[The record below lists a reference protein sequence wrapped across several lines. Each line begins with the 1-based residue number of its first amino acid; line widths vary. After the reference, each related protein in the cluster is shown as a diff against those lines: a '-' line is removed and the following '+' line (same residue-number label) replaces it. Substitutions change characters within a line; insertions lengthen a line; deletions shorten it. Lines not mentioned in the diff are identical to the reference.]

1 MKIKLLFIQDGEYN
15 RKLRQVKLIKELFGL
30 GLKEA
35 KDAVDSGEFIPQC
48 ECDENTVEMIRSNS
62 NTNIKVVIL
71 PSPTEAEKTF
81 QLTVYSHLQNLFPQE
96 CILLNKKEY
105 EKERKELMKYKSLY
119 LDLVGSI
126 HSIIDTF
133 PKE

>member
-1 MKIKLLFIQDGEYN
+1 MRIKLLFIQDDKIN
-15 RKLRQVKLIKELFGL
+15 RKLKQIKLIKELFDL

-48 ECDENTVEMIRSNS
+48 ECDESTVEMIRSNS

-71 PSPTEAEKTF
+71 PSPTEAEEAF

-96 CILLNKKEY
+96 CILLNKEEY

>member
-1 MKIKLLFIQDGEYN
+1 MRIKLLFNYKNLNQ
-15 RKLRQVKLIKELFGL
+15 KLCQIKLLQTLFGL
-30 GLKEA
+30 SLKEA

-48 ECDENTVEMIRSNS
+48 ECDESTVEMIRSNS

>member
-1 MKIKLLFIQDGEYN
+1 MRIKLLFNYKNSNQ
-15 RKLRQVKLIKELFGL
+15 KLCQIKLLQTLFGL
-30 GLKEA
+30 SLKEA
-35 KDAVDSGEFIPQC
+35 KDAVDNGEFIPQC
-48 ECDENTVEMIRSNS
+48 ECDESTVEIIRSNS

-71 PSPTEAEKTF
+71 PSPTEAEKAF
-81 QLTVYSHLQNLFPQE
+81 QLIVYSHLQNLFPQE